1 MPYMPC
7 ARHHNPQLE
16 LGRRRA
22 ATPSRPPQMPPAGRH
37 PSPHNTISA
46 HCTVHGDAAGR
57 DFARQLEYLM
67 SDTLHIIACQP
78 IDAYG
83 NKS

>member
-1 MPYMPC
+1 
-7 ARHHNPQLE
+7 
-16 LGRRRA
+16 
-22 ATPSRPPQMPPAGRH
+22 MPPAGRH